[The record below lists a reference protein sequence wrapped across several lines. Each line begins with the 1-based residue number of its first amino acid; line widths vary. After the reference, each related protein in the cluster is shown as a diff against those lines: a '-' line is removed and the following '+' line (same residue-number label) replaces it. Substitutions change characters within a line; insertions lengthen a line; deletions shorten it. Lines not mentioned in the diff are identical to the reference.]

1 MNRVHFDPVDRV
13 GAFPNRGLMTAG
25 AFKDAVFDDSPTIR
39 KLVDKVFLDIDLP
52 DDLSDD
58 SIIVVEFGDVY
69 ADERSIPEH
78 GWSIFVEAEEGLI
91 AVFHDG
97 KPIAG
102 LFVTTRGEE
111 YKAGAF
117 ILEDIGGT
125 SMFATN
131 ADDEPEP
138 HNVWVEEGACSK
150 MLPTI
155 ALDFLFGISLKV
167 G

>member
-1 MNRVHFDPVDRV
+1 MNRVSFDPVDRV

-25 AFKDAVFDDSPTIR
+25 SFKDEVFDSPVIR
-39 KLVDKVFLDIDLP
+39 KLVDAVFRDIGLP
-52 DDLSDD
+52 DD
-58 SIIVVEFGDVY
+58 SIVIVEFDNVY
-69 ADERSIPEH
+69 ADERSIPEY
-78 GWSIFVEAEEGLI
+78 GWSIFVEVEEGLI

-102 LFVTTRGEE
+102 LFVSTRGEE

-125 SMFATN
+125 SLFATN
-131 ADDEPEP
+131 ADDESEP
-138 HNVWVEEGACSK
+138 YNIWVEEGACSK